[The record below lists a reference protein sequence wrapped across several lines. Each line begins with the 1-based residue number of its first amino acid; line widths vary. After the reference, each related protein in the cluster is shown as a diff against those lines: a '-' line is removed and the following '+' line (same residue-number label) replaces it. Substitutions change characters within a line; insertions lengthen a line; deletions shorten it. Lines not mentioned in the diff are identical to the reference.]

1 MTVDATGPAV
11 PLVRIGASGPVVSR
25 IGLGLAALGRPAYIT
40 SGRGVDL
47 PDRSVAGL
55 RARTSA
61 VLDAAY
67 AAGIRY
73 FDAARSYGRAEEFL
87 AGWLAAGAHDDA
99 VAGSKWG
106 YRYTGDWRLNAKVN
120 EVKEHSLAMF
130 TRQLGQTRALLKD
143 RLALYQVH
151 SLTEDSPLLGDH
163 ALLAAMAALR
173 DQGVLIGLSTSGP
186 RQADTVRRALAVT
199 AGGAPMF
206 AAVQVTW
213 NLLEPSVGDAAAEA
227 AQAGCAVLVKEP
239 VANGR
244 LAPGGDAARPDSPLA
259 RFAARASATPDAIA
273 IAAAL
278 AQPWATVVL
287 SGAVSTAQLQSNLA
301 ALRFTTSSSIA
312 CRTRI
317 GRVRCGVLVC
327 AVGTPLGLRTA
338 CSRQGGP
345 SRADASMRSPSS
357 SQSMV
362 LPARRRVRT
371 RGWQP
376 GMIARWYSISAVP
389 GSWPLAA
396 SSSSTTAQCTALLTC
411 PAVSKST
418 ARSGQS
424 RDGVLISAPFPF
436 NSSAGTR
443 MRETNG
449 HHASACRFAVDRHE
463 FRRQRHRP
471 AVGQADGRPDSCGLD
486 EGPAVLAGQGGG
498 ALGPARACARA
509 ECRDRQ
515 PLGHLGQRLDP
526 QLAPAHQ
533 PDDRLAQAGVG

>member
-1 MTVDATGPAV
+1 MTVDATGPAM

-40 SGRGVDL
+40 SGRDADL

-87 AGWLAAGAHDDA
+87 AGWLAAGGHGDA

-106 YRYTGDWRLNAKVN
+106 YRYTGGWQLNAKVN

-130 TRQLGQTRALLKD
+130 TRQLGQTRTLLKD

-163 ALLAAMAALR
+163 ALLAAMAELR
-173 DQGVLIGLSTSGP
+173 DQGVLIGFSTSGP

-199 AGGAPMF
+199 VGGAPMF

-259 RFAARASATPDAIA
+259 RFAAGASATPDAIA

-287 SGAVSTAQLQSNLA
+287 SGAVSIAQLQSNLA
-301 ALRFTTSSSIA
+301 ALRFTTSPSIA
-312 CRTRI
+312 AE
-317 GRVRCGVLVC
+317 L
-327 AVGTPLGLRTA
+327 ALA
-338 CSRQGGP
+338 E
-345 SRADASMRSPSS
+345 
-357 SQSMV
+357 
-362 LPARRRVRT
+362 
-371 RGWQP
+371 
-376 GMIARWYSISAVP
+376 SA
-389 GSWPLAA
+389 AA
-396 SSSSTTAQCTALLTC
+396 YWS
-411 PAVSKST
+411 
-418 ARSGQS
+418 
-424 RDGVLISAPFPF
+424 
-436 NSSAGTR
+436 
-443 MRETNG
+443 
-449 HHASACRFAVDRHE
+449 
-463 FRRQRHRP
+463 
-471 AVGQADGRPDSCGLD
+471 
-486 EGPAVLAGQGGG
+486 
-498 ALGPARACARA
+498 ARAAR
-509 ECRDRQ
+509 
-515 PLGHLGQRLDP
+515 PW
-526 QLAPAHQ
+526 
-533 PDDRLAQAGVG
+533 V